1 MRSLRIEHESKI
13 ALQTEKITNLIAD
26 QELRIKQITELDQK
40 IINLNETITKKDE
53 LIKNN
58 DLTTNNLRL
67 KNEAA
72 QAIVN
77 GLESEKTHL
86 ELSLNENRTLKE
98 QYYEK
103 SEIL

>member
-1 MRSLRIEHESKI
+1 M
-13 ALQTEKITNLIAD
+13 IAD
-26 QELRIKQITELDQK
+26 QELRIRQITELDQK

-53 LIKNN
+53 IIKNN

-103 SEIL
+103 SEILQKKY

>member
-1 MRSLRIEHESKI
+1 
-13 ALQTEKITNLIAD
+13 
-26 QELRIKQITELDQK
+26 
-40 IINLNETITKKDE
+40 LNETITKKDE

>member
-1 MRSLRIEHESKI
+1 M
-13 ALQTEKITNLIAD
+13 IAD
-26 QELRIKQITELDQK
+26 QDLRIRQITELDHK

-103 SEIL
+103 SEILQKKY

>member
-1 MRSLRIEHESKI
+1 M
-13 ALQTEKITNLIAD
+13 IAD